1 MKVAHFIDSGGFY
14 GAERMLVELI
24 LAMPNCTK
32 HKVYSIGAPS
42 EGEKPLEIELRKCR
56 IDFEAVRI
64 PKFSINAAH
73 EVLKQVEREGFQI
86 AHSHGYKFNVY
97 FGILKGKTALKL
109 VSTIHGYIPAF
120 FPSKLWFYQV
130 LDAFFVKRLDR
141 LFLVSPHMLNFAK
154 FKSIASKKL
163 RVIVNGI
170 EDLESSSNW
179 NATGGTINLLFVGR
193 LSFEKGILELVESV
207 AKIRNSGGNVAL
219 SIMGEGPLRETIVAK
234 VKELKLQDS
243 IHLLGY
249 VENPSNSMGNYD
261 ALVINS
267 VTEGVPITLLESMRA
282 GLPVVTTDV
291 GGISYV
297 LGKTYPFICCEA
309 SGKSVEEKINQYIR
323 KSKDQKNEISRNI
336 KKRFAQQFTSAIMA
350 EQYIN
355 EYKVLL
361 SNSE

>member
-24 LAMPNCTK
+24 LAMPDWTT
-32 HKVYSIGAPS
+32 HKVYSVGAPS
-42 EGEKPLEIELRKCR
+42 EGEKPLEIELRKRR

-64 PKFSINAAH
+64 PKFSINEAY

-130 LDAFFVKRLDR
+130 LDSFFVKRLDR
-141 LFLVSPHMLNFAK
+141 LFLVSPHMLNFDK

-170 EDLESSSNW
+170 EDLESSYSW

-193 LSFEKGILELVESV
+193 LSFEKGILELVEGV
-207 AKIRNSGGNVAL
+207 AKIRNSGEDIAL
-219 SIMGEGPLRETIVAK
+219 TIMGEGPLRETIVAK

-249 VENPSNSMGNYD
+249 VENPSNTMGNYD

-297 LGKTYPFICCEA
+297 LGKTYPFICREA
-309 SGKSVEEKINQYIR
+309 SGKLIEEKINQYIR

-355 EYKVLL
+355 EYKALL
-361 SNSE
+361 